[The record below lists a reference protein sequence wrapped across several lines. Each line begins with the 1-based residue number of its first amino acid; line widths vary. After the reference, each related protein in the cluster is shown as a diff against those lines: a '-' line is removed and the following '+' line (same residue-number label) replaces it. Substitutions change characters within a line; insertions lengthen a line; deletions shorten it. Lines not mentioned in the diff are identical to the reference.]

1 MAKTDKQM
9 DAVLNI
15 FLTIL
20 LGAIMLPI
28 AFDEWFATNQTQ
40 GWNSYVAT
48 LWPIIPVIALVAV
61 LYILY
66 NKYV

>member
-1 MAKTDKQM
+1 MPQGESGM
-9 DAVLNI
+9 DMVLNI
-15 FLTIL
+15 FLVIL
-20 LGAIMLPI
+20 LGSIVLPI
-28 AFDEWFATNQTQ
+28 AFDEWFNASTGN
-40 GWNSYVAT
+40 WNSYVAT